1 MGISLVTGGA
11 GFIGSHLVE
20 GLLERGE
27 SVRVLD
33 NFSTGR
39 RENLAGFMDRI
50 KLIEGDLND
59 ADALSEAIE
68 GVEVVYHEAA
78 LASVPRSVA
87 NPIATNR
94 ANVDGTVALLW
105 AAKEAGVR
113 RVVFAAS
120 SSAYGDSP
128 EFPKTEGIVPQT
140 LSPYAASKVA
150 CEMYMQAFGECY
162 ELETVRLRYFNVF
175 GPRQDPA
182 SQYAAAIPLFITAIL
197 EGRSPIVYGD
207 GEQSRDFTYV
217 RNVVRANLLAADAP
231 GAPGRVF
238 NIGCGSSVSVN
249 RVIAAIKRI
258 VGKEVPSDYQPPRV
272 GDVRNSEADITLAR
286 EVLGYEPEV
295 SFEEGLGE
303 TVEFFTR
310 IASAS

>member
-249 RVIAAIKRI
+249 RVIAEIKRI